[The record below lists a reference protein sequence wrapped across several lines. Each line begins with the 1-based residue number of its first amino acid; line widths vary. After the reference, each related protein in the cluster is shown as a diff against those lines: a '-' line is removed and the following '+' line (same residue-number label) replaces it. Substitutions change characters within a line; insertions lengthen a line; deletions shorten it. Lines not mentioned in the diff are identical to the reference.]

1 MAALNASPTGGFRD
15 VVMIDVARAAGVS
28 QKTVSRV
35 VNGAPYV
42 RPDVRERVNRAI
54 EQLGYRPNAA
64 AQALRRERS
73 HTIGILALGTQF
85 FGPSRRVF
93 TLEHEARRLGY
104 ALALS
109 SVPDLSARSVADG
122 IGALLNRRVEGL
134 VVEMPTHLIGLD
146 PAQLAGL
153 PVVTSAGWITG
164 VPRQAVV
171 DIDQEAACREL
182 TGYLLGL
189 GHRTVWHV
197 AGPRDWDAAQKR
209 INGWR
214 SALRDAGVR
223 IPRVLYGD
231 WSAAS
236 GYEQG
241 RKLAARDDVTAVFA
255 ANDQMAMG
263 ILRAFHEAGRE
274 IPGDVSVV
282 GFDDVPEAEFQMVPL
297 TTVGIDLDQVAQR
310 ILAELLQMIEGA
322 EPPTGPVTLPGTELI
337 IRRSSGPAPHNPRS
351 RRFVTEAK
359 QGHTTTTEHA

>member
-1 MAALNASPTGGFRD
+1 MMEVASKSRAKARRG
-15 VVMIDVARAAGVS
+15 VVMVDVARLAGVS

-35 VNGAPYV
+35 VNGAPHV
-42 RPDVRERVNRAI
+42 RPVVRERVNRAI
-54 EQLGYRPNAA
+54 EELGYRPNFA
-64 AQALRRERS
+64 AQALARERS
-73 HTIGILALGTQF
+73 HTIGVLTFGTPF

-104 ALALS
+104 TMALT
-109 SVPDLSARSVADG
+109 SVPDLSARSVAEG
-122 IGALLNRRVEGL
+122 IDALLKRGVEGL
-134 VVEMPTHLIGLD
+134 VVEVPTHLIDID
-146 PAQLAGL
+146 PAQLGRL
-153 PVVTSAGWITG
+153 PVVTSTGSITG

-171 DIDQEAACREL
+171 DVDQEEACRKL

-197 AGPRDWDAAQKR
+197 GGPRDWDAAQKR
-209 INGWR
+209 IDGWR
-214 SALRDAGVR
+214 SALRAANIR
-223 IPRVLYGD
+223 PPRVLYGD

-241 RKLAARDDVTAVFA
+241 RKLAAREDITAIFA

-274 IPGDVSVV
+274 IPRDASLV

-297 TTVGIDLDQVAQR
+297 TTVAVELEETAQR

-322 EPPTGPVTLPGTELI
+322 EPPPGPVTLPGTKLI
-337 IRRSSGPAPHNPRS
+337 IRESSGPAPHDQRRPRL
-351 RRFVTEAK
+351 VTEAL
-359 QGHTTTTEHA
+359 QLSTLQPD